1 MPGMSDDKKGQRQ
14 LAEMVLAAF
23 SDRTMSMHDMA
34 ETADGRVVENW
45 IMDATHSGDAM
56 GIPPSNQDVR
66 VRGMELWRQLLSRRY
81 VRTLPV
87 NVWITKSFVGLR
99 AMLFKLGARVPLGRI
114 MREET
119 SVQLP
124 PQPGTGEGTARDS
137 CA

>member
-1 MPGMSDDKKGQRQ
+1 MGADSDVVRRLADEVFVDCDLSHWDDPVDDGFVDHDPMPGMSDDKKGQRQ

-66 VRGMELWRQLLSRRY
+66 VRGMELWR
-81 VRTLPV
+81 VA
-87 NVWITKSFVGLR
+87 NGKITEHWGVVDISDVLQNAG
-99 AMLFKLGARVPLGRI
+99 VIP
-114 MREET
+114 T
-119 SVQLP
+119 
-124 PQPGTGEGTARDS
+124 
-137 CA
+137 